1 MAFFL
6 PSFIISFK
14 ININSELSERLVD
27 HMERSRGLEHR
38 MEYFDYLRILATFA
52 VMMLHISAHNFYLAD
67 VRLWEWNVL
76 NIYDSIVRW
85 AVPVFVMMSGALFLG
100 GTQSLE
106 QILKKNV
113 KRILTALLFWSVLYA
128 VVVYF
133 ATGCG
138 IKNAVA
144 EVFIGHYHLWFL
156 FMLTGLY
163 LIVPFLR
170 KIVESEQLMKY
181 FLLLSFLF
189 SFVLP
194 QLLSIVSLYSEF
206 AGSVISRMLD
216 NVNFHFALNYVY
228 YFVCGYY
235 LNQISLD
242 QKRRRIIY
250 IMGIA
255 GFLATIVMTAG
266 ISIWKQE
273 AQETFYGYFT
283 INVMLEGILIFV
295 LAKQW
300 FGKIAASE
308 KQKRFVRKLSEYSF
322 GAYLVHALVIEAL
335 NLFQIHSLAFTPVLA
350 VPLISILVFVISYL
364 ISCMLHHIPL
374 LKKYIV

>member
-1 MAFFL
+1 
-6 PSFIISFK
+6 
-14 ININSELSERLVD
+14 
-27 HMERSRGLEHR
+27 MENTKHNRGLEQR
-38 MEYFDYLRILATFA
+38 TEYFDYLRILATFA
-52 VMMLHISAHNFYLAD
+52 VMMLHIAAHNFYETD
-67 VRLWEWNVL
+67 IRSWQWNTL
-76 NIYDSIVRW
+76 NIYDGMVRW
-85 AVPVFVMMSGALFLG
+85 AVPVFVMISGALFLG
-100 GTQSLE
+100 GSQSLE

-113 KRILTALLFWSVLYA
+113 KRILAALAFWSILYA

-144 EVFIGHYHLWFL
+144 EVFVGHYHLWFL

-170 KIVESEQLMKY
+170 KIVESESFIKY

-189 SFVLP
+189 SFFLP
-194 QLLSIVSLYSEF
+194 QLLETVSLYSEF

-216 NVNFHFALNYVY
+216 NVDFHFAKNYVF

-235 LNQISLD
+235 LNQVRLEKKS
-242 QKRRRIIY
+242 RRVIY
-250 IMGIA
+250 AAGIA
-255 GFLATIVMTAG
+255 GFAATIFLTSGV
-266 ISIWKQE
+266 SVWKGE

-283 INVMLEGILIFV
+283 VNVMFQSILIFV

-300 FGKIAASE
+300 FENRSVSE
-308 KQKRFVRKLSEYSF
+308 KKRRFVRALSKYSF

-335 NLFQIHSLAFTPVLA
+335 NLFGLHSLAFFPVLS
-350 VPLISILVFVISYL
+350 VPAISILVFAISFL
-364 ISCMLHHIPL
+364 ISALIHKIPF

>member
-1 MAFFL
+1 
-6 PSFIISFK
+6 
-14 ININSELSERLVD
+14 
-27 HMERSRGLEHR
+27 MESNKGLEQR
-38 MEYFDYLRILATFA
+38 IEYFDYLRILATAA
-52 VMMLHISAHNFYLAD
+52 VMMLHISAHNWYLAD
-67 VRLWEWNVL
+67 VRNIL
-76 NIYDSIVRW
+76 NIYDSLVRW

-100 GTQSLE
+100 GAQSLE

-113 KRILTALLFWSVLYA
+113 KRILAALIFWSVFYA

-138 IKNAVA
+138 IKNAIA
-144 EVFIGHYHLWFL
+144 EVFVGHYHLWFL

-170 KIVESEQLMKY
+170 KIVESETLMKY

-194 QLLSIVSLYSEF
+194 QILDVISLYSDT

-216 NVNFHFALNYVY
+216 NVDFHFAKNYVF

-235 LNQISLD
+235 LNRIKPD
-242 QKRRRIIY
+242 KNKRRILY
-250 IMGIA
+250 AAGIF
-255 GFLATIVMTAG
+255 GFAATILLTAG
-266 ISIWKQE
+266 VSVWKQE
-273 AQETFYGYFT
+273 ALENFYGYFT
-283 INVMLEGILIFV
+283 VNVMLESILIFV

-300 FGKIAASE
+300 FGKVSVSE
-308 KQKRFVRKLSEYSF
+308 KKRRFIRKLSEYSF

-335 NLFQIHSLAFTPVLA
+335 NLFQIHSLAFSPIAA
-350 VPLISILVFVISYL
+350 VPVISGVVFILSYL
-364 ISCMLHHIPL
+364 ISCLIHQIPFV
-374 LKKYIV
+374 KKYIV